1 MTCTGGGTGRTRCKT
16 QGPRSTVRWTDR
28 AHLAFV
34 AAGWYLWPTGCAR
47 EYDGTALC
55 PKHRNAE
62 LEARIDASRKGGK

>member
-1 MTCTGGGTGRTRCKT
+1 M
-16 QGPRSTVRWTDR
+16 RWTDR